1 MEALQDV
8 QDKYNQLVL
17 DNEQLEIQLKD
28 LENCDNQ
35 AYIKNLREKNA
46 QQTIELASLK
56 VEKVRAE
63 GEQQKLMRR
72 LTMELDGEKSQV
84 KRLKDEIRR
93 ISTQKPSQNLDS
105 TYVASSRVPLQ
116 ERPIGNVGGIY

>member
-63 GEQQKLMRR
+63 GEQQKIMRR
-72 LTMELDGEKSQV
+72 ITMELGMISHKKSLITIFGH
-84 KRLKDEIRR
+84 KHKIRKF
-93 ISTQKPSQNLDS
+93 IKILIFFT
-105 TYVASSRVPLQ
+105 
-116 ERPIGNVGGIY
+116 